1 MSLIGQSEGEEDQQ
15 NEEDTE
21 GNEAQVQGWIGGQ
34 EDASK
39 GQAKE
44 EREKDRVGEQRRQ
57 GGQRD
62 DAEQFED
69 IEEDGGQEEVNT
81 PQGSRD

>member
-1 MSLIGQSEGEEDQQ
+1 MGLIGQSEGEEDQQ

-44 EREKDRVGEQRRQ
+44 KDRVGEQRRQ